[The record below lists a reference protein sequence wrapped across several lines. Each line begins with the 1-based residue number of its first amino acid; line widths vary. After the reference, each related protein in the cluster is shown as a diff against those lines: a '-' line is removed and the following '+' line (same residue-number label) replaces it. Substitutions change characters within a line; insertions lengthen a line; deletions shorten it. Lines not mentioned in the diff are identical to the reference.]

1 MNQPS
6 PQAMDPVAEPVLVR
20 GHSQQEVCLRS
31 PEWDR
36 LFIWGGVALVPVP
49 ILAFYLLQGLGLDTG
64 TCEDLVTLLVMV
76 AVGGPHVFATY
87 TRTLFNPRFPREDRA
102 LFWGGLGV
110 MGIVLGTTI
119 ASAFDV
125 RVYGFPPI
133 YFILTFFFFWAGVH
147 IVQQN
152 AYCAMCYGDK
162 AGPRS
167 RRARAWGLVDYA
179 VMLLAMYPVAIFRMS
194 MGDPADSTGR
204 LANPDALSTRIVTAL
219 SGSPQFADDYVFR
232 IGRVAPVLPD
242 FMRSTWFWGTITGL
256 FVLSLMLFAIK
267 TARERREG
275 TLIRNRFHLVSAMAV
290 AGALTPLFPNLDTSF
305 QGLNTWHSF
314 QYLGLLWLMNRNS
327 YERGEIRSKLFER
340 VARRDQ
346 HWRFYRLALFATV
359 GLLALVMSVAFG
371 INKLSH
377 GEYLMFTARRPVDPQ
392 SGVELYRPGAV
403 LLAYYMV
410 AFSLLLVH
418 YLHDGVFFF
427 RRRYVVGRAAHS

>member
-1 MNQPS
+1 
-6 PQAMDPVAEPVLVR
+6 MDPVAEPVLVQN
-20 GHSQQEVCLRS
+20 GQPSQEVCLRS

-49 ILAFYLLQGLGLDTG
+49 ILAFYVLQGLGLDVA

-87 TRTLFNPRFPREDRA
+87 TRTLFNPRFAREDRA
-102 LFWGGLGV
+102 LFWSGLGV
-110 MGIVLGTTI
+110 IGLVLATTI

-133 YFILTFFFFWAGVH
+133 YYILTFFFFWAGVH

-152 AYCAMCYGDK
+152 SYCAMCYGDK

-167 RRARAWGLVDYA
+167 RSARWWGAVDYA

-194 MGDPADSTGR
+194 MGDPADPTGR
-204 LANPDALSTRIVTAL
+204 LANPEALSTRIVTAL

-242 FMRSTWFWGTITGL
+242 FMRATWFWGTITGL
-256 FVLSLMLFAIK
+256 FVLSLMLFAVK
-267 TARERREG
+267 TARERRQG
-275 TLIRNRFHLVSAMAV
+275 TLIKNRCHLVLAMAV

-305 QGLNTWHSF
+305 QGMNTWHSF

-327 YERGEIRSKLFER
+327 YDRGEIRSAVFDSLARPER
-340 VARRDQ
+340 
-346 HWRFYRLALFATV
+346 HWRFYRVALLATV
-359 GLLALVMSVAFG
+359 GLLATVMLVAFA
-371 INKLSH
+371 IHELSH
-377 GEYLMFTARRPVDPQ
+377 GEYLMFAARHPVDPAT
-392 SGVELYRPGAV
+392 GVERYRPGAV

-427 RRRYVVGRAAHS
+427 RKRYVTGRTARA